1 MDDKDVIIDQ
11 LMRRIESLLEKIQNL
26 EADNLELKERIAR
39 LEKNSATSS
48 KPPSSDIVHPSIE
61 LPSKRKKR
69 RRGGQQGHPK
79 HARQPF
85 PAEAIDETIV
95 HQLSEEEVTRR
106 QLVELPQAA
115 LALQQISLPKKL
127 YRITEHRV
135 QLYRT
140 HDGRIISA
148 ILPPEIRKGGLF
160 APDMTALV
168 GYLKGRCHASY
179 STLRAIFTDIFGLD
193 IECGYLS
200 KLCTKKV
207 SAALE
212 PMYGEVLEEIRRSPV
227 VGSDETGHQNP
238 AFKSAWTWCWQTPS
252 SALFYN
258 VPSRGSQVLKAL
270 LGEEFNG
277 IIVCDF
283 FSANKKFINDLGL
296 QAQFCFAHLIRD
308 MKFLTTL
315 PQKIVASWSEAL
327 LRILRKIFKSWKL
340 RHTADPGRYRRKIE
354 KLQKAFLRRVR
365 RSPWQTDAL
374 NIKTRFDD
382 LGARRYFLFLER
394 DDVPPTNNAS
404 EQAIRFVVIDRKVT
418 MGTRSDAGMR
428 FCERM
433 WTLVAICA
441 RQKKSVIHFFR
452 QAILSTY
459 TGTPYPKLITGVL
472 QNGHKPDKIYLR
484 AG

>member
-1 MDDKDVIIDQ
+1 MNDKDVLIER
-11 LMRRIESLLEKIQNL
+11 LMRRIESLLEKMQQL
-26 EADNLELKERIAR
+26 EAENLELKERIAR

-48 KPPSSDIVHPSIE
+48 KPPSSDIIHSQTTNLVRKK
-61 LPSKRKKR
+61 KRK
-69 RRGGQQGHPK
+69 RGGQAGHPK
-79 HARQPF
+79 HSRQPF
-85 PAEAIDETIV
+85 PVEVIDETIV
-95 HQLSEEEVTRR
+95 HQLSDEEMKRR
-106 QLVELPQAA
+106 KLGELPQTA
-115 LALQQISLPKKL
+115 LALQQISLPNKL

-135 QLYRT
+135 QLYKT
-140 HDGRIISA
+140 CDGRIIST
-148 ILPPEIRKGGLF
+148 ILPPEIRKSGLF

-179 STLRAIFTDIFGLD
+179 STLRAIFADIFGLN
-193 IECGYLS
+193 IECGYLA

-212 PMYGEVLEEIRRSPV
+212 PMYGEVLEQIRQSPV

-252 SALFYN
+252 AAIFYN
-258 VPSRGSQVLKAL
+258 VPSRGAQVLKDL
-270 LGEEFNG
+270 LGNDFNG
-277 IIVCDF
+277 IMVCDF
-283 FSANKKFINDLGL
+283 FSANKKFINELNL

-354 KLQKAFLRRVR
+354 KLRKAFLQRVR
-365 RSPWQTDAL
+365 RPPWQTDAL
-374 NIKTRFDD
+374 NIKVRFDD
-382 LGARRYFLFLER
+382 LGAKRYFLFLEQ

-433 WTLVAICA
+433 WTLVATCA
-441 RQKKSVIHFFR
+441 KQGKSVFHFLR
-452 QAILSTY
+452 QAITSAFA
-459 TGTPYPKLITGVL
+459 GTPYPKLIG
-472 QNGHKPDKIYLR
+472 
-484 AG
+484 